1 MSVAMEGVRL
11 CESTG
16 AEVYSS
22 FARQGSADPP
32 LPEDARLG
40 RILLDIGWVS
50 EVDLQHALGAQAPAR
65 KLGDVLVDMGLLTR
79 QQVEAALGAQK
90 SLGARLGEILVRKGL
105 LSRGQLARALRV
117 QAEMRMRL
125 GEILVAIGALT
136 RRQLDYALRIQK
148 TLRLLFASVALA
160 SVMGCAS
167 VSAPADIQG
176 RVVPSTP
183 FDMKYRHVEKLL
195 ERAQAFRYIP
205 DARGQD
211 HWQMPNETEVRGGGD
226 CEDMAI
232 WLYTKLL
239 ASGVDEA
246 RLCIGRKHSSDSEM
260 HCWVMWP
267 ASGAYF
273 VLDPTTR
280 RGIIRTEDL
289 SSDSYRPV
297 YSYNK
302 NQKFAH
308 AATAATPDAAVAM
321 GG

>member
-16 AEVYSS
+16 AEVCLPFS
-22 FARQGSADPP
+22 RQGFADLP

-50 EVDLQHALGAQAPAR
+50 EADLQRALGAQAPER
-65 KLGDVLVDMGLLTR
+65 KLGDVLVDMGLLTK
-79 QQVEAALGAQK
+79 QQVAAALSAQK

-105 LSRGQLARALRV
+105 LSRVQLARALKV
-117 QAEMRMRL
+117 QAEMRRRL
-125 GEILVAIGALT
+125 GEILVAMGAIT

-160 SVMGCAS
+160 SVVGCAS
-167 VSAPADIQG
+167 VSAPADMQG
-176 RVVPSTP
+176 HVVPSTP

-195 ERAQAFRYIP
+195 KRAQAFRYIP

-211 HWQMPNETEVRGGGD
+211 HWQMPDETETRGGGD

-246 RLCIGRKHSSDSEM
+246 RLCIGRKHASDHEM

-267 ASGAYF
+267 AGGAYY

-280 RGIIRTEDL
+280 RGVMRTEDL
-289 SSDSYRPV
+289 PSESYRPV

-308 AATAATPDAAVAM
+308 AATAASLSMNVAL

>member
-1 MSVAMEGVRL
+1 MSVAMEGARL

-16 AEVYSS
+16 AEVLPSLFREG
-22 FARQGSADPP
+22 FADLP

-50 EVDLQHALGAQAPAR
+50 ESDLQRALGAQAPAL
-65 KLGDVLVDMGLLTR
+65 KLGDVLVEMGLLTQR
-79 QQVEAALGAQK
+79 QVEAALATQRG
-90 SLGARLGEILVRKGL
+90 LGARLGEILVRKGW
-105 LSRGQLARALRV
+105 LSRGQLARALKV
-117 QAEMRMRL
+117 QAEMRRRL

-160 SVMGCAS
+160 SVVGCAS
-167 VSAPADIQG
+167 VSAPADMQG
-176 RVVPSTP
+176 HVVPSTP
-183 FDMKYRHVEKLL
+183 FDMKYRHVERLL
-195 ERAQAFRYIP
+195 EQAQAFRYIP

-211 HWQMPNETEVRGGGD
+211 RWQMPRETEARGGGD

-246 RLCIGRKHSSDSEM
+246 RLCIGRKHAADQEM

-267 ASGAYF
+267 ASGAYY

-280 RGIIRTEDL
+280 RGVLRTEDL
-289 SSDSYRPV
+289 PGEAYRPV

-308 AATAATPDAAVAM
+308 AATAPEPTMNVAL